1 MKQQFFC
8 QAQNVAHSE
17 KHDNTRHKVQRLL
30 PLDHVREL
38 VLALL
43 HGLDVALDLRH
54 QRLQRLPRAVARRR
68 RGRTAEHDA
77 GNKTA
82 RVEHRIRD
90 DANST

>member
-1 MKQQFFC
+1 MI
-8 QAQNVAHSE
+8 
-17 KHDNTRHKVQRLL
+17 
-30 PLDHVREL
+30 
-38 VLALL
+38 LL
-43 HGLDVALDLRH
+43 HAIVSSCGHDGLDVALDLRH

-82 RVEHRIRD
+82 KVEHRIRD